1 MWPRRSGLGI
11 FSLIYVKEPALN
23 PSAPSSP
30 LTLAA
35 ARDGQPPSATGGAA
49 ESVGNIEPAEQG
61 AATAPDAPTAPG
73 MSALPPGYVPYVAP
87 EKSGIFTL
95 QLADLPLSAPFQWLR
110 KGWQDFMCCP
120 KSGLFYG
127 LCFFLMGHA
136 LWAVF
141 KAAPAY
147 VLALS
152 AGFLL
157 MGPFLSLGLYH
168 ASREIEH
175 RRRPS
180 LRASLVAWRPTKGA
194 MALFAGVLLV
204 LEMVWGRASLI
215 VFAVTFN
222 GMPSAEDTLTQLL
235 NPENIEFLV
244 AYTLVGG
251 FFAGLIFCISVIAI
265 PMIMDREVDAVSA
278 GLTSIRACFQNPG
291 VMLLWGALITLCI
304 GLSMLPYFL
313 GLLVA
318 GPVVGHATWH
328 AYRAIVPHQPG

>member
-1 MWPRRSGLGI
+1 MNTTALSS
-11 FSLIYVKEPALN
+11 SLTMAATREDQ
-23 PSAPSSP
+23 PSPTMGQATAHTEHASTPVATPEELEAP
-30 LTLAA
+30 
-35 ARDGQPPSATGGAA
+35 DATN
-49 ESVGNIEPAEQG
+49 S
-61 AATAPDAPTAPG
+61 AATA
-73 MSALPPGYVPYVAP
+73 SGYVPYVEP
-87 EKSGIFTL
+87 ERSGIL
-95 QLADLPLSAPFQWLR
+95 SLPLADLPLSAPFGWLR
-110 KGWQDFMCCP
+110 KGWQDFTCCP

-168 ASREIEH
+168 ASRDIEN

-180 LRASLVAWRPTKGA
+180 LRASLLAWRPTKGA
-194 MALFAGVLLV
+194 MAIFAGVLLV

-235 NPENIEFLV
+235 NPQNIEFLA

-313 GLLVA
+313 GLLVT

-328 AYRAIVPHQPG
+328 AYRAIVPAQPD